1 MTNKLLF
8 SLPKPTKMIAVDNTR
23 NYTNKKWPVETF
35 VTQENEH
42 VNDAIEYYYQKMLSF
57 TRITNQRLSKQL
69 QDWYGVQSI
78 EELFAQASDTYDK
91 QFTDIWSQIQKT
103 KTSDLQPMVNQLN
116 EYTRQLRM
124 AGEQT
129 ISFASILSI
138 LTNQQPGKISSNQI
152 PGSINIDSFQT
163 KLLSFVNAYGH
174 SSPHQLGA
182 HRALTLGE
190 IYEQGVNSMLASNT
204 KGLLNHFATG
214 HQRTMKTL
222 TSDLA
227 GKTDGLLTIS
237 GINID
242 LSEISPWLSGTL
254 SSDGQATQ
262 TVTLEVYDDIDMS
275 DGGLNNAIQRY
286 INSPAVNM
294 MGIQNK
300 AWIKPNGT
308 MGSFAKSAEEVRAR
322 VGGISQWFAND
333 GRFANYTGYTL
344 SKYLI
349 NAIGAHN
356 ALMATGAH
364 GIMPTYMWLWNL
376 YMSGKHL
383 RHSFNLMKS
392 VDFIRKDHTREMLAK
407 NERGYHGAAI
417 YEIRNNIIIANRK
430 FA

>member
-8 SLPKPTKMIAVDNTR
+8 SLPKPTRMIAVDNTR
-23 NYTNKKWPVETF
+23 NYTNKEWPVKTF

-78 EELFAQASDTYDK
+78 EELFAQASDNYDK

-103 KTSDLQPMVNQLN
+103 KTNDLQPMVNQLN
-116 EYTRQLRM
+116 EYTRQLQM

-129 ISFASILSI
+129 ISFASILSV

-182 HRALTLGE
+182 HRALALGE
-190 IYEQGVNSMLASNT
+190 IYEQGVNSMLASST
-204 KGLLNHFATG
+204 KNLLNSFATG
-214 HQRTMKTL
+214 NQRNMKTL
-222 TSDLA
+222 TSELA
-227 GKTDGLLTIS
+227 SKTDGLFTIS
-237 GINID
+237 GVNIN
-242 LSEISPWLSGTL
+242 LNEISPLLNGTINGNGTISKKIIL
-254 SSDGQATQ
+254 D
-262 TVTLEVYDDIDMS
+262 LYDDIDLS
-275 DGGLNNAIQRY
+275 SKERGLSIQKY
-286 INSPAVNM
+286 LTDPATNM
-294 MGIQNK
+294 LGIQNK
-300 AWIKPNGT
+300 AWIKPSGT
-308 MGSFAKSAEEVRAR
+308 MGSFAKSANEIRAR

-407 NERGYHGAAI
+407 NERGYHGAAV

>member
-42 VNDAIEYYYQKMLSF
+42 VNDAIEYYYQKILSF
-57 TRITNQRLSKQL
+57 TKITNQLLSKQL
-69 QDWYGVQSI
+69 QDWYSVQSI
-78 EELFAQASDTYDK
+78 EEIFAQASDTYDK

-103 KTSDLQPMVNQLN
+103 KTKDLQPMVNQLN
-116 EYTRQLRM
+116 EYTRQLQM

-129 ISFASILSI
+129 ISFASILSV

-152 PGSINIDSFQT
+152 PGSININSFQT

-182 HRALTLGE
+182 HRALALGE
-190 IYEQGVNSMLASNT
+190 IYEQGVNSMLASGT
-204 KGLLNHFATG
+204 KNLLNSFATG
-214 HQRTMKTL
+214 NQRNMKTL
-222 TSDLA
+222 TSELTS
-227 GKTDGLLTIS
+227 KTDGLFTIS
-237 GINID
+237 GVSVN
-242 LSEISPWLSGTL
+242 LNEISPLLNGTINGNGTTSKKIIL
-254 SSDGQATQ
+254 D
-262 TVTLEVYDDIDMS
+262 LYDDIDLS
-275 DGGLNNAIQRY
+275 SKERGLSIQKY
-286 INSPAVNM
+286 LTSPATSM
-294 MGIQNK
+294 LGIQNK
-300 AWIKPNGT
+300 AWIRPNGT

-383 RHSFNLMKS
+383 RHTFNLMKS
-392 VDFIRKDHTREMLAK
+392 IEEDHNPVGK
-407 NERGYHGAAI
+407 WQRGYHNAAK

>member
-8 SLPKPTKMIAVDNTR
+8 SLPKPTRMIAIDNTR
-23 NYTNKKWPVETF
+23 NYTKKDWPVETF

-57 TRITNQRLSKQL
+57 TRITNQLLSKQL
-69 QDWYGVQSI
+69 QDWYSVQSI

-103 KTSDLQPMVNQLN
+103 KTNDLQPMVNQLN
-116 EYTRQLRM
+116 EYTRQLQM

-129 ISFASILSI
+129 ISFASILSV

-152 PGSINIDSFQT
+152 PGSININSFQT

-182 HRALTLGE
+182 HRALALGE
-190 IYEQGVNSMLASNT
+190 IYEQGVNSMLASGT
-204 KGLLNHFATG
+204 KNLLNSFATG
-214 HQRTMKTL
+214 NQRNMKTL
-222 TSDLA
+222 TSELTS
-227 GKTDGLLTIS
+227 KTDGLFTIS
-237 GINID
+237 GVSVN
-242 LSEISPWLSGTL
+242 LNEISPLLNGTINGNGTTSKKIIL
-254 SSDGQATQ
+254 D
-262 TVTLEVYDDIDMS
+262 LYDDIDLS
-275 DGGLNNAIQRY
+275 SKERELSIQKY
-286 INSPAVNM
+286 LTDPATSM
-294 MGIQNK
+294 LGIQNK
-300 AWIKPNGT
+300 AWIRPSGT
-308 MGSFAKSAEEVRAR
+308 MGSFAKSANEIRAR

-392 VDFIRKDHTREMLAK
+392 IDFIRKDHTCEMLAK

-430 FA
+430 YA

>member
-8 SLPKPTKMIAVDNTR
+8 SLPKPTRMIAVDNTR
-23 NYTNKKWPVETF
+23 KYTKKDWPVKTF

-57 TRITNQRLSKQL
+57 TQTTNQRFSKQL
-69 QDWYGVQSI
+69 QEWHGVQSI
-78 EELFAQASDTYDK
+78 EELFAQASETYDK

-103 KTSDLQPMVNQLN
+103 TTKDLQPMVNQLN
-116 EYTRQLRM
+116 EYTKQLQM

-152 PGSINIDSFQT
+152 PGSININSFQT
-163 KLLSFVNAYGH
+163 KLLSFANAYGH

-182 HRALTLGE
+182 YRSLALGE
-190 IYEQGVNSMLASNT
+190 IYEKGVNSMLASNT

-222 TSDLA
+222 TANLA

-237 GINID
+237 GVNID
-242 LSEISPWLSGTL
+242 LSEISPFLSGTL
-254 SSDGQATQ
+254 SSDGQATR
-262 TVTLEVYDDIDMS
+262 TVTLEAYDDIDMS
-275 DGGLNNAIQRY
+275 NGGLNSAIQRY

-300 AWIKPNGT
+300 AWIRPNGT

-322 VGGISQWFAND
+322 VGGISEWFAND

-349 NAIGAHN
+349 NVIGAHN

-383 RHSFNLMKS
+383 RHTFNLMKS
-392 VDFIRKDHTREMLAK
+392 IDFIRKDHTREMLAK

>member
-8 SLPKPTKMIAVDNTR
+8 SLPKPTRMIAIDNTR
-23 NYTNKKWPVETF
+23 NYTKKDWPVETF

-57 TRITNQRLSKQL
+57 TRIANQQFSKQM
-69 QDWYGVQSI
+69 QEWYGVQSV
-78 EELFAQASDTYDK
+78 EELFEQAADTYNK
-91 QFTDIWSQIQKT
+91 QFVDVWTQIQKT
-103 KTSDLQPMVNQLN
+103 KTGDLQPMVNQLN
-116 EYTRQLRM
+116 EYTRQLQI
-124 AGEQT
+124 AGEKT

-138 LTNQQPGKISSNQI
+138 LTSQQPGTISSNKI
-152 PGSINIDSFQT
+152 PGSINIDSFQS
-163 KLLSFVNAYGH
+163 KLLSFVNAYG
-174 SSPHQLGA
+174 SATPHQLGA
-182 HRALTLGE
+182 HRALTIGE
-190 IYEQGVNSMLASNT
+190 IYEQGVNSMLASGT
-204 KGLLNHFATG
+204 KNILNSFATG
-214 HQRTMKTL
+214 NQRNMRTL
-222 TSDLA
+222 TANLA
-227 GKTDGLLTIS
+227 SKTDGLFTIS
-237 GINID
+237 EINID
-242 LSEISPWLSGTL
+242 LGEISPLLQGGISG
-254 SSDGQATQ
+254 DGQATRN
-262 TVTLEVYDDIDMS
+262 LIIDLYDDIDLTS
-275 DGGLNNAIQRY
+275 PDRGLDMQKYLSN
-286 INSPAVNM
+286 PATSM
-294 MGIQNK
+294 LGIQNK
-300 AWIKPNGT
+300 AWIRPNGT

-430 FA
+430 YA

>member
-8 SLPKPTKMIAVDNTR
+8 SLPKPTRMIAVDNTR
-23 NYTNKKWPVETF
+23 NYTNKEWPIKTF
-35 VTQENEH
+35 ITQENEH

-57 TRITNQRLSKQL
+57 TRIANQRLSKQL

-103 KTSDLQPMVNQLN
+103 KTNDLQPMVNQLN

-138 LTNQQPGKISSNQI
+138 LTNQQPDKISSNQI

-182 HRALTLGE
+182 HRSLALGE
-190 IYEQGVNSMLASNT
+190 IYEKGVNFMLASNT

-237 GINID
+237 GVNID
-242 LSEISPWLSGTL
+242 LSEISPLLSGTL

-275 DGGLNNAIQRY
+275 NGGLDNAIQRY

-294 MGIQNK
+294 IGIQNK
-300 AWIKPNGT
+300 AWIRSSGT

-392 VDFIRKDHTREMLAK
+392 VDFIRKDHTREILAK

>member
-8 SLPKPTKMIAVDNTR
+8 SLPKPTRMIAIDNTR
-23 NYTNKKWPVETF
+23 NYTKKDWPVETF

-57 TRITNQRLSKQL
+57 TRITNQLLSKQL
-69 QDWYGVQSI
+69 QDWYSVQSI

-103 KTSDLQPMVNQLN
+103 KTNDLQPMVNQLN
-116 EYTRQLRM
+116 EYTRQLQM

-152 PGSINIDSFQT
+152 PGSININSFQT

-190 IYEQGVNSMLASNT
+190 IYEQGVNSMLASGT
-204 KGLLNHFATG
+204 KNLLNSFATG
-214 HQRTMKTL
+214 NQRNMKTL
-222 TSDLA
+222 TSELTS
-227 GKTDGLLTIS
+227 KTDGLFTIS
-237 GINID
+237 GVSVN
-242 LSEISPWLSGTL
+242 LNEISPLLNGTINGNGTTSKKIIL
-254 SSDGQATQ
+254 D
-262 TVTLEVYDDIDMS
+262 LYDDIDLS
-275 DGGLNNAIQRY
+275 SKERELSIQKY
-286 INSPAVNM
+286 LTDPATSM
-294 MGIQNK
+294 LGIQNK
-300 AWIKPNGT
+300 AWIRPSGT
-308 MGSFAKSAEEVRAR
+308 MGSFAKSANEIRAR

-392 VDFIRKDHTREMLAK
+392 IDFIRKDHTCEMLAK

-430 FA
+430 YA